1 METTKNVE
9 TFSKLINGIKY
20 ENENGGAYAY
30 LQFLAYTREAISLLR
45 PIKRLE
51 RQIESI
57 EAINWLFNEYL
68 AVNFTFRHKIIF
80 EEKKNEAMKVFNYIN
95 FVLAELEIKESRTQR
110 VIHAQAA

>member
-1 METTKNVE
+1 METKKNLE
-9 TFSKLINGIKY
+9 KYSNLISGIKY

-30 LQFLAYTREAISLLR
+30 LQFLAYSREVINSLR
-45 PIKRLE
+45 SVKKLE

-80 EEKKNEAMKVFNYIN
+80 EEKINDVKNIFNYMN
-95 FVLAELEIKESRTQR
+95 YVLGEIESKRAGDDSL
-110 VIHAQAA
+110 IHAQAA

>member
-1 METTKNVE
+1 METKKNVE
-9 TFSKLINGIKY
+9 TYSNLINSIKY

-30 LQFLAYTREAISLLR
+30 LQFLAYSREAMVLLR

-80 EEKKNEAMKVFNYIN
+80 DEKKNEAMKIFNFIN
-95 FVLAELEIKESRTQR
+95 FVLGDLELKEKSKHR
-110 VIHAQAA
+110 VVHAQAA

>member
-9 TFSKLINGIKY
+9 TYFNLINTIKY

-30 LQFLAYTREAISLLR
+30 LQFLAYTREAINLLR
-45 PIKRLE
+45 SVKRLE

-68 AVNFTFRHKIIF
+68 AVNFTYRHKIIF
-80 EEKKNEAMKVFNYIN
+80 EEKRNEAIKVFNYIN
-95 FVLAELEIKESRTQR
+95 FVLGEHAIKESRAQS
-110 VIHAQAA
+110 VVHAQAA

>member
-1 METTKNVE
+1 METKKNVE
-9 TFSKLINGIKY
+9 TYSNLIDGIKF

-30 LQFLAYTREAISLLR
+30 LQFLAYSREVILLLR

-80 EEKKNEAMKVFNYIN
+80 EEKKNEAKKVFNYIN
-95 FVLAELEIKESRTQR
+95 FVLSELEIKESRTQR
-110 VIHAQAA
+110 IVHAQAA

>member
-9 TFSKLINGIKY
+9 TYSDLINSIKY

-30 LQFLAYTREAISLLR
+30 LQFLAYTRDAISLLR

-68 AVNFTFRHKIIF
+68 AVNFTYRHKIIF
-80 EEKKNEAMKVFNYIN
+80 EEKRNEALKVFNYID
-95 FVLAELEIKESRTQR
+95 FVVREQNSKEARSNN